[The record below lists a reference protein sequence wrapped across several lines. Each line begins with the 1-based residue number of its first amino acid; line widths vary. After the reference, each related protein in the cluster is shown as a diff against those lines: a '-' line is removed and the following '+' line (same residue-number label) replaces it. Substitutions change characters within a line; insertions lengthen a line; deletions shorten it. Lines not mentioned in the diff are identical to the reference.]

1 LLAARAAGAEHGA
14 VTSFSR
20 PTAASETAGDSA
32 RPTAALTG
40 AGLAVL
46 ITAVFLPQVDFFIV
60 NVALPTIQSSLG
72 ASAGALELVVAGYG
86 TAYAATLVFG
96 GRLGDM
102 IGRRRMLLIGL
113 SGFVLTSLS
122 CGMAPGIGVLL
133 AARILQGAAAGLV
146 VPQVIATL
154 HATLSGERRHQALG
168 LYSSAAGAA
177 IVVGQL
183 AGGLLVSADVAGTGW
198 RPIFLVNVP
207 IGTVAL
213 LAAGRVVPASRSP
226 HPLGFDPMGTIL
238 FAGTLVAL
246 LVPLAEG
253 PAIGWPPWTWVAL
266 ALAPVLAAATVVI
279 ERRAEAAGRV
289 PLLPPSLLRLRSMR
303 RGFALHLP
311 FMLTYGAFM
320 FVFAL
325 TVQTG
330 LHSGV
335 LGGALAVLPMAV
347 SYFVGSL
354 AAPRAI
360 ARFDARRVVAVGAV
374 AVALG
379 LLMLVLVTAAT
390 WPDTDYWAFAPGL
403 VLAGAGQALVF
414 ACLFRLILL
423 DVPEHLVGVGG
434 GVVTTVQQS
443 GLALGVATLGTL
455 FVGLETTGV
464 GTAFVVLLAV
474 QAAIMLGIAA
484 GSFTLPR
491 LHSGPARSAAG
502 R

>member
-1 LLAARAAGAEHGA
+1 M
-14 VTSFSR
+14 TSSSC
-20 PTAASETAGDSA
+20 PTAVRTTGDSA
-32 RPTAALTG
+32 GLTG
-40 AGLAVL
+40 AGLVVL

-86 TAYAATLVFG
+86 TAYAATLVLG

-113 SGFVLTSLS
+113 SGFVLTSLV
-122 CGMAPGIGVLL
+122 CGTAPGIGVLL

-146 VPQVIATL
+146 VPQVIATI
-154 HATLSGERRHQALG
+154 HATLSGERRHRALG
-168 LYSSAAGAA
+168 LYSSAAGLA

-183 AGGLLVSADVAGTGW
+183 VGGLLVTADVAGTGW
-198 RPIFLVNVP
+198 RPIFLVDVP
-207 IGTVAL
+207 IGAVVLIVASRL
-213 LAAGRVVPASRSP
+213 VPASRSP
-226 HPLGFDPMGTIL
+226 HPLGLDLVGTLL
-238 FAGTLVAL
+238 FATTLVAL

-253 PAIGWPPWTWVAL
+253 PTTGWASWAWVTL
-266 ALAPVLAAATVVI
+266 ALVPLLAAATVVI
-279 ERRAEAAGRV
+279 ERRAEPAGRV

-311 FMLTYGAFM
+311 FMLTYGGFM

-335 LGGALAVLPMAV
+335 LGGGLAVLPLAV
-347 SYFVGSL
+347 SYFVASL
-354 AAPRAI
+354 VAPRAI
-360 ARFDARRVVAVGAV
+360 ARFDARRVVGVAAV
-374 AVALG
+374 AIAIG
-379 LLMLVLVTAAT
+379 LLVLVLVTVTT
-390 WPDTDYWAFAPGL
+390 WPHTGYWAFAPGL
-403 VLAGAGQALVF
+403 VLAGAGQAFVF

-455 FVGLETTGV
+455 FVGLETAGI
-464 GTAFVVLLAV
+464 GTAFVVSLAV
-474 QAAIMLGIAA
+474 QAVIMLAIAA
-484 GSFTLPR
+484 GSRTLPH
-491 LHSGPARSAAG
+491 LHVRPGETEVMVDV
-502 R
+502 

>member
-1 LLAARAAGAEHGA
+1 MGAMTSSPRPAAAAR
-14 VTSFSR
+14 
-20 PTAASETAGDSA
+20 TAGD
-32 RPTAALTG
+32 AAQPAAGLTR

-86 TAYAATLVFG
+86 TAYAATLVLG

-102 IGRRRMLLIGL
+102 IGRRRMLLIGM
-113 SGFVLTSLS
+113 SGFVLTSLV
-122 CGMAPGIGVLL
+122 CGTAPGIGVLL

-154 HATLSGERRHQALG
+154 HATLSGERRHRALG

-183 AGGLLVSADVAGTGW
+183 VGGLLVTADVAGTGW

-207 IGTVAL
+207 IGAVAL
-213 LAAGRVVPASRSP
+213 IAAGRFVPASRSP
-226 HPLGFDPMGTIL
+226 HPFGLDLVGTLL

-253 PAIGWPPWTWVAL
+253 PTIGWPPWSWGAL
-266 ALAPVLAAATVVI
+266 ALVPVLAAATVVI

-303 RGFALHLP
+303 RGFAMHLP

-335 LGGALAVLPMAV
+335 LGGGLAVLPLAV
-347 SYFVGSL
+347 AYFAGSL

-360 ARFDARRVVAVGAV
+360 ARFDTRRVVAVAAV

-379 LLMLVLVTAAT
+379 LLALVLVTVTT
-390 WPDTDYWAFAPGL
+390 WPHTDYWAFAPGL

-455 FVGLETTGV
+455 FVGLEKTGV
-464 GTAFVVLLAV
+464 GTAFVVSLAV
-474 QAAIMLGIAA
+474 QAAIMLAIAA
-484 GSFTLPR
+484 GSLTLPH
-491 LHSGPARSAAG
+491 LQARPGQTGVAVDV
-502 R
+502 

>member
-1 LLAARAAGAEHGA
+1 MGVMTSSSRPAVAARIAGESTQPDAGL
-14 VTSFSR
+14 SR
-20 PTAASETAGDSA
+20 
-32 RPTAALTG
+32 

-86 TAYAATLVFG
+86 TAYAATLVLG

-102 IGRRRMLLIGL
+102 IGRRRMLLIGM
-113 SGFVLTSLS
+113 SGFVLTSLA
-122 CGMAPGIGVLL
+122 CGIAPGIGVLL

-154 HATLSGERRHQALG
+154 HATLSGERRHRALG
-168 LYSSAAGAA
+168 LYSSAAGVA

-183 AGGLLVSADVAGTGW
+183 VGGLLVTADVAGTGW

-207 IGTVAL
+207 IGAVAL
-213 LAAGRVVPASRSP
+213 IAAGRYVPASRSL
-226 HPLGFDPMGTIL
+226 HPLGLDLVGTLL
-238 FAGTLVAL
+238 FAGTMVAL

-253 PAIGWPPWTWVAL
+253 PTMGWPLWSWGTL
-266 ALAPVLAAATVVI
+266 ALVPVLAAATVVV
-279 ERRAEAAGRV
+279 ERRAETAGRV
-289 PLLPPSLLRLRSMR
+289 PLLPPSLVRLRSVR
-303 RGFALHLP
+303 RGFAMHLP

-335 LGGALAVLPMAV
+335 LGGGLAVLPLAV
-347 SYFVGSL
+347 AYFVVSL
-354 AAPRAI
+354 VAPRAI
-360 ARFDARRVVAVGAV
+360 ARFDARRVVAGAAV

-379 LLMLVLVTAAT
+379 LLVLVLVTVMT
-390 WPDTDYWAFAPGL
+390 WPRTDYWAFAPGL
-403 VLAGAGQALVF
+403 VLAGAGQALIF

-455 FVGLETTGV
+455 FVGIEKTGV
-464 GTAFVVLLAV
+464 GTAFVVSLAV
-474 QAAIMLGIAA
+474 QAAIMLAIAA
-484 GSFTLPR
+484 GSLTLPR
-491 LHSGPARSAAG
+491 LHVRPGETGVAVEV
-502 R
+502 